1 MSAYDYPL
9 YYEIAFSY
17 QEVKR
22 QVDFFQT
29 VAKRFC
35 GKEARRFLDIGCGP
49 SPQLREIAR
58 RGYEAVGL
66 DTNSKMV
73 EYLNQKAIEEG
84 LRIETVQTDMR
95 DFKVAKKCDFAFCLS
110 GSVKVDSNQEF
121 LRHLSCVANALNDG
135 GIYLLENEA
144 LEIGV
149 RSGRQEWSMKSEE
162 IEIKVTYEMTMLDFI
177 EQISE
182 GKLILDVVDHGER
195 KRLVSVERSKDF
207 APQELKS
214 LVELS
219 GCFKF
224 LGFFKHLSLEPLRE
238 NFNDNIVLMQKRG

>member
-35 GKEARRFLDIGCGP
+35 GKEARRFLDIGRGP

-95 DFKVAKKCDFAFCLS
+95 DFKVAKKCDFAFSLS
-110 GSVKVDSNQEF
+110 GSMKVDSNQEF

-144 LEIGV
+144 LEIGL